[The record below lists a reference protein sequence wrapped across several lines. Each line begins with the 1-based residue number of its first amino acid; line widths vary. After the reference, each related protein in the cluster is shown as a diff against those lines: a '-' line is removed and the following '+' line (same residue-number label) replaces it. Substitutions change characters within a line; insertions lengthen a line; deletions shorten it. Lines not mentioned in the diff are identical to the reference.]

1 MKITKQFLLDL
12 YGCDLDEEN
21 IERGL
26 KNFDYVVKKCL
37 TPREKKVLDMRYN
50 QNLTLQAIG
59 NALGTSRERV
69 RQIEYE
75 AIKKLQSP
83 RSFSQVFAHD
93 IDLEIEKLR
102 NERIELLDKLQV
114 EVKDL
119 HKFLE
124 WVKAFPDELVDVKN
138 AIVKKSVV
146 LEPIE
151 RLELSARSYNALKR
165 QRINTIKDLLEL
177 KESDL
182 FYIRNLG
189 VKSANE
195 IINKIRLMGL
205 AFQNEDLLLEDEQ
218 EGFEDYE

>member
-1 MKITKQFLLDL
+1 MEITKQFLLDL
-12 YGCDLDEEN
+12 YGCDLDDEN

-37 TPREKKVLDMRYN
+37 TPRQEKVLDMRYN

-59 NALGTSRERV
+59 NALGTTRERV

-102 NERIELLDKLQV
+102 NERIELLDRLQV

-205 AFQNEDLLLEDEQ
+205 SFQNEELLLEDE
-218 EGFEDYE
+218 EEDFEDYE

>member
-12 YGCDLDEEN
+12 YGCDLSEEN

-26 KNFDYVVKKCL
+26 KNFDYIAKKYL
-37 TPREKKVLDMRYN
+37 TPREEKVLDMRYN

-59 NALGTSRERV
+59 NELGTTRERI
-69 RQIEYE
+69 RQIEFQ
-75 AIKKLQSP
+75 AIKKLQLP

-102 NERIELLDKLQV
+102 NERVELLDRLQV

-124 WVKAFPDELVDVKN
+124 WVKAFPDELVDAKKE
-138 AIVKKSVV
+138 IVKKSVV
-146 LEPIE
+146 LESIE
-151 RLELSARSYNALKR
+151 RLQLSARSYNALKR

-205 AFQNEDLLLEDEQ
+205 SFQNEELLLEDEE